1 MLRLARDRETGLR
14 GGGLF
19 SPRNEGPLIDGESS
33 VAAGA
38 RGGSGLANGVVSPRI
53 GVGPGGGAD
62 TGWGFGGIGAGANNV
77 APHIPQKRL
86 SAGFS
91 LPHRGHRTEPPAF
104 PYRLRYL
111 EALIQNTPLQ
121 EHAE

>member
-19 SPRNEGPLIDGESS
+19 SPRNDGPLIDGESS

-38 RGGSGLANGVVSPRI
+38 RGGSGLGDGTTSARI
-53 GVGPGGGAD
+53 GVGGGGTD
-62 TGWGFGGIGAGANNV
+62 TGCGFGVTDAGASSV
-77 APHIPQKRL
+77 APHIPQKRF

-91 LPHRGHRTEPPAF
+91 LPHRGQRT
-104 PYRLRYL
+104 
-111 EALIQNTPLQ
+111 
-121 EHAE
+121 